1 MCKSQRLFR
10 SVIAIAW
17 ATVVAVPALAA
28 AQDQVN
34 AADRAKAEAEA
45 RAQAIERNTRENA
58 RQLTPTTSRAKSSP
72 QSVTALYN
80 QPVLSP
86 DATRVAVIKADLA
99 KETNDLWIVDVASGR
114 GTQNHHEQ
122 VARAGAGARL
132 VPGRKGRRLC
142 GPAR

>member
-58 RQLTPTTSRAKSSP
+58 RQLTLYDKQGKVVATVGDRAPIASK
-72 QSVTALYN
+72 N
-80 QPVLSP
+80 KRQP
-86 DATRVAVIKADLA
+86 A
-99 KETNDLWIVDVASGR
+99 NASD
-114 GTQNHHEQ
+114 
-122 VARAGAGARL
+122 
-132 VPGRKGRRLC
+132 
-142 GPAR
+142 